1 METANQPETASP
13 AYGPAT
19 RPAMMGAKSG
29 LLGIE
34 PNALWI
40 PIEDPKM
47 GKEPNRRTNVIESR
61 IPADVK
67 MMFRT

>member
-1 METANQPETASP
+1 
-13 AYGPAT
+13 
-19 RPAMMGAKSG
+19 MMGAKSG